1 MEVKLP
7 LDGITVVTLEQ
18 AVAAPFATRQL
29 ADLGA
34 RVIKVERRDG
44 GDFARAY
51 DASVKGLSA
60 HFVWLNRSK
69 ESLTLDV
76 KHPGAAGILEKLLQR
91 ADVFVQNLAPGA
103 VDRLGLSAP
112 ALREKYPKLIVC
124 NISGYG
130 KSGPYASKKAYDLL
144 VQSEVGVVSITGADD
159 MPCRVGISIADIA
172 GGMYAYSA
180 VLTALLRRQ
189 ATGSGT
195 TIDVSLFDAL
205 AEWMGFPMYHT
216 AYTGRELQRSG
227 PNHVSIAPYG
237 PFRSAD
243 GHVYLAVQN
252 AREWS
257 RFCSNVIERPD
268 IENDPRFR
276 TNELRLQNRQALR
289 SLIESAFATLS
300 SADIAA
306 KLDAAQVAYARMN
319 SVREFLQHPQLTAR
333 GRWTEVGSE
342 VGPLRAL
349 PPPVLME
356 GVEPRMDHVPS
367 LGEHTP
373 AILEELGFGRDLIA
387 IWKKDAVI

>member
-1 MEVKLP
+1 VDAKLP

-76 KHPGAAGILEKLLQR
+76 KHPAAAGILEKLLQR

-103 VDRLGLSAP
+103 IDRLGLSAP
-112 ALREKYPKLIVC
+112 ALRAKYRKLIVC

-130 KSGPYASKKAYDLL
+130 TSGPYASKKAYDLL

-180 VLTALLRRQ
+180 VLTALFRRH

-268 IENDPRFR
+268 IENDQRFR

-387 IWKKDAVI
+387 TWKKDAVI

>member
-1 MEVKLP
+1 
-7 LDGITVVTLEQ
+7 
-18 AVAAPFATRQL
+18 
-29 ADLGA
+29 
-34 RVIKVERRDG
+34 
-44 GDFARAY
+44 
-51 DASVKGLSA
+51 
-60 HFVWLNRSK
+60 
-69 ESLTLDV
+69 
-76 KHPGAAGILEKLLQR
+76 
-91 ADVFVQNLAPGA
+91 
-103 VDRLGLSAP
+103 
-112 ALREKYPKLIVC
+112 
-124 NISGYG
+124 
-130 KSGPYASKKAYDLL
+130 
-144 VQSEVGVVSITGADD
+144 
-159 MPCRVGISIADIA
+159 
-172 GGMYAYSA
+172 
-180 VLTALLRRQ
+180 
-189 ATGSGT
+189 
-195 TIDVSLFDAL
+195 
-205 AEWMGFPMYHT
+205 MGFPMYHT

-268 IENDPRFR
+268 IENDQRFR

-387 IWKKDAVI
+387 TWKKDAVI